1 MLEVPWMNPFEFTD
15 KLIGLWRSK
24 CLRNAA
30 PIVRKCAHVAA
41 LRIGQHAQIPCLSS
55 GVFVHINHVYST
67 VTTYAFPTNPPCIR
81 YVDGRH
87 YCTKNFWFESNP
99 DDFPA
104 PFNKAFHFEMGV
116 EATDGSTDDREGG
129 SPFAAPPEMLVD
141 YVRIA
146 QVGWLESAQWHAS
159 RQAPF
164 SLRVCGS

>member
-1 MLEVPWMNPFEFTD
+1 MH
-15 KLIGLWRSK
+15 SK
-24 CLRNAA
+24 CR
-30 PIVRKCAHVAA
+30 PYCTKMCACCCFTHRTTCTNPV
-41 LRIGQHAQIPCLSS
+41 P
-55 GVFVHINHVYST
+55 FVGGLCSHQSCAFDSHPH
-67 VTTYAFPTNPPCIR
+67 AFPTNPPCIR

-87 YCTKNFWFESNP
+87 YCTKNIWFESNP

-116 EATDGSTDDREGG
+116 EATDGSTDDRNGEGG
-129 SPFAAPPEMLVD
+129 SPSTAPPEMLVD

-164 SLRVCGS
+164 YLRVCGS